1 MVLGTGRG
9 TSSRAKE
16 LSHCEPLRH
25 RTQPCAAVRGS
36 LLREREDLI
45 GAHGGAACVQSDLEM
60 ASTRRALL
68 LCVRIVFG
76 ELALA

>member
-45 GAHGGAACVQSDLEM
+45 GAHGGAACVQADLEM
-60 ASTRRALL
+60 TSTRRALL
-68 LCVRIVFG
+68 LCVGIVFG